1 MATNKIVNLI
11 TGASGAGTAISP
23 YNATQFK
30 NDIGLTGDA
39 SLIEYSL
46 YGYKTFTDYIDI
58 KRANVKI
65 KKYDRTPPRIKF
77 LSTGAAGFRI
87 INTNGVKG
95 LTSEMHVAFDQC
107 MIEKES
113 ATGSAGAVIDIN
125 NQCTGS
131 NGSKIKLTVDNS
143 FIRAD
148 FNGSTGSFIL
158 DLSAGDNSNSYD
170 IKGCDFVAADNVG
183 YGINLNPSVATSVV
197 NIDSCYFEGNMIP
210 VRKTAV
216 SSGSYQY
223 SCFRNTMDVRYKNSG
238 LVHYNYDA
246 VDNTIQFGSA
256 VDLSNCITG
265 DQFLDSSLNNY
276 SIARVYDGLD
286 KIQIGAIT
294 GDVNDTTPTE
304 FRQGSIIR
312 RYHPISIG
320 IGGTG
325 GSTGALPAGIGNK
338 DGRMLPSSINFSN
351 YSILNMVLPTALM
364 PTGGAVELNGQANP
378 SLGLTQDILGEVR
391 GTGDIGCKE
400 YRRVL
405 NDFETMPARDGVNVK
420 STINKA
426 AVVAMTDFDT
436 YFDSESELCRVDVW
450 YVHEDGRQEKHL
462 IHQGGAGGPL
472 TCRVN
477 WTSMAKEGV
486 WKKTRINLIGWN
498 GAELMLRGRVTN
510 TGYEDIII
518 P

>member
-1 MATNKIVNLI
+1 MANKIVNLI
-11 TGASGAGTAISP
+11 TGASGSGTSVSP

-46 YGYKTFTDYIDI
+46 YGYTTFTDYVDI

-65 KKYDRTPPRIKF
+65 NKYGRTPPRIKF

-87 INTNGVKG
+87 MNTDGVKG
-95 LTSEMHVAFDQC
+95 LTSEMKVAIEQC
-107 MIEKES
+107 MIEKETT
-113 ATGSAGAVIDIN
+113 TGSAGAVIDMY

-131 NGSKIKLTVDNS
+131 NGSNIKLTLDNS
-143 FIRAD
+143 LIRAD
-148 FNGSTGSFIL
+148 FNSGSTGSFIR
-158 DLSAGDNSNSYD
+158 DRSAGDTSNSYD
-170 IKGCDFVAADNVG
+170 IKGCDFLADSNVG
-183 YGINLNPSVATSVV
+183 YGINLEPAVPVSSV

-210 VRKTAV
+210 IRKTAV
-216 SSGSYQY
+216 GSGSYKY
-223 SCFRNTMDVRYKNSG
+223 SCFRNIMDVRYNNSG
-238 LVHYNYDA
+238 LAHYNYDA
-246 VDNTIQFGSA
+246 LDNTIQFGSA
-256 VDLSNCITG
+256 VDLSNCMTG
-265 DQFLDSSLNNY
+265 DQFLDSSLNDF
-276 SIARVYDGLD
+276 SIVHVYDGLD

-294 GDVNDTTPTE
+294 GDVDDTIPTE

-325 GSTGALPAGIGNK
+325 GSTGALPSGIGNK
-338 DGRMLPSSINFSN
+338 DNRMLPSGINFSG

-364 PTGGAVELNGQANP
+364 PTGGAVDMNGQANP
-378 SLGLTQDILGEVR
+378 VLGLTCDIMGEIR

-400 YRRVL
+400 YRLVL
-405 NDFETMPARDGVNVK
+405 NDFEVMPARDGVNVK

-436 YFDSESELCRVDVW
+436 YFDSEAELCRVDVW

-477 WTSMAKEGV
+477 WSNMAKEGI
-486 WKKTRINLIGWN
+486 WKKTRINLIGYN
-498 GAELMLRGRVTN
+498 GAELMVRGRVTN